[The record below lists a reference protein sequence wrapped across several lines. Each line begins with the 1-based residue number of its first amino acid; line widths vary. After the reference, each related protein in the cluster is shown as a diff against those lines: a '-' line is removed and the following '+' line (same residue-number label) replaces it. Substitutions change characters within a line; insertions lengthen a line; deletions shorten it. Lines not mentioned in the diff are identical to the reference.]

1 MTPDGAEVLHRHG
14 YRATPQRLL
23 VLDAVV
29 ELRHATPEQILAYV
43 HRRAPAVN
51 LSTVYRVL
59 EVLESVGL
67 VSHAHI
73 GTGSPTYHVADGPAH
88 LHFRCTGC
96 GRVQSLPA
104 DVAME
109 FEEAVLARLGFAADV
124 AHTGIYGRC
133 ADCLAAPG
141 AAATDDGGPT

>member
-1 MTPDGAEVLHRHG
+1 MTTDGAEVLHEHG

-23 VLDAVV
+23 VLAAIGT
-29 ELRHATPEQILAYV
+29 LRHATPEQILTQV
-43 HRRAPAVN
+43 HQASPAVN

-73 GTGSPTYHVADGPAH
+73 GTGSPTYHVADSPAH
-88 LHFRCTGC
+88 LHFRCTSC

-104 DVAME
+104 EVAEQFARDV
-109 FEEAVLARLGFAADV
+109 LDRIGFTADV
-124 AHTGIYGRC
+124 SHTGIYGRC
-133 ADCLAAPG
+133 SDCDPEG
-141 AAATDDGGPT
+141 HQ